1 MTKSKKV
8 FWLIYLFGFFWAFA
22 GALPA
27 YIQSSYLEQF
37 TGIRFVG
44 LYWTLSMVVTL
55 FAIYFFPRVIRHFGN
70 YRVTL
75 VVLWTLFFSALVL
88 SQSTN
93 RWVALAAFV
102 FYVVPLDL
110 LAINS
115 DIFLKHITGVGATG
129 RVRTIFLTFI
139 NIAWLCA
146 PFLMGHIAASESYA
160 PVYLVAAAA
169 VIPAIL
175 IIMSQRTALRDGTHY
190 QSRHWRDLLQIFKSN
205 HNLSKIFQVAFF
217 LNFFYCVMVLYTPIY
232 LHQYLGFSWTEIG
245 VMFTVMLLPFVALE
259 FPAGSL
265 ADRYWGEQ
273 EILVVGLLIMA
284 VSTGAIFF
292 IQSSHFIVWTVILA
306 MTRIGAALVEAMQ
319 DVYFFKNVRK
329 QDMDLIDLFRD
340 IRPAAWLCGSLFSVI
355 VLEFFAI
362 HYLYLFL
369 AALLFFGLRAALT
382 LKDTK

>member
-1 MTKSKKV
+1 
-8 FWLIYLFGFFWAFA
+8 
-22 GALPA
+22 
-27 YIQSSYLEQF
+27 
-37 TGIRFVG
+37 
-44 LYWTLSMVVTL
+44 
-55 FAIYFFPRVIRHFGN
+55 
-70 YRVTL
+70 
-75 VVLWTLFFSALVL
+75 
-88 SQSTN
+88 
-93 RWVALAAFV
+93 
-102 FYVVPLDL
+102 
-110 LAINS
+110 
-115 DIFLKHITGVGATG
+115 
-129 RVRTIFLTFI
+129 
-139 NIAWLCA
+139 
-146 PFLMGHIAASESYA
+146 MGHIAASESYA

-340 IRPAAWLCGSLFSVI
+340 IRPAAWLCGSLFAVI

-362 HYLYLFL
+362 EYLYLFL